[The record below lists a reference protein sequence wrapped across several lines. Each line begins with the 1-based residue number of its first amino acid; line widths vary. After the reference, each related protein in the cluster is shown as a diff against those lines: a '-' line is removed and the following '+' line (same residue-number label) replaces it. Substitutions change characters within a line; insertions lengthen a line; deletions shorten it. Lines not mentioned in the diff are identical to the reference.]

1 MKPPDKTAPA
11 YPRLQETQ
19 LPQATQNQPNQ
30 TTLVSEPSI
39 TTTPK
44 QQIQLQSGPSI
55 TTTPAASKFNSS
67 TVLRTLEL
75 SSIQTHMTRRG
86 DRGVDQRSHQQLE
99 IAPDLN
105 RTQSTKEREGKEQRG
120 RRIYGSRPNPAASYQ

>member
-44 QQIQLQSGPSI
+44 QQIHLQSGPSI
-55 TTTPAASKFNSS
+55 TTTPAAPKFNSS

-86 DRGVDQRSHQQLE
+86 DRGGLITTEPLQHQIHAPSNTNVPDPSPPNNPSQLTREATSSSRSPP
-99 IAPDLN
+99 I
-105 RTQSTKEREGKEQRG
+105 
-120 RRIYGSRPNPAASYQ
+120 